1 MKKAAEFTWGP
12 LSEKQMRVLTW
23 WRKGSAFADYNGVI
37 ADGAIRSGKTVSM
50 GFSFVEWAME
60 TFDGYNFAICGKTIE
75 SLRRNVIKT
84 LVRQLRARGY
94 RAQEKR
100 AENMM
105 IVSRGGKSNDFYLFG
120 GKDEGSQDLIQG
132 ITLAGIFFDEV
143 ALMPESFVNQATA
156 RCSVDG
162 SKHWFNCNP
171 AGPFHWFY
179 RGWVLRC
186 RTRGYVYLHFTM
198 DDNLTLS
205 EKKKRQY
212 HVQYTGV
219 FFLRFVKGL
228 WAAADGLIYDMF
240 DKERH
245 VAEKPPATEGDCY
258 VSFDF
263 GVQNPTVFLL
273 WRKEKGSDRWVC
285 HDEYY
290 YSGREERRQKTVAEY
305 VSDLKKWLEEAGV
318 PRHAVRQVIVDPS
331 ATALIV
337 ELKRNAFT
345 VLAADNDVAR
355 GIADVSVMLNT
366 NRLLFLKHCKRTI
379 REFGAY
385 VWDAKAAEHGDERPV
400 KTNDHAMDAVRY
412 FVRSK
417 KLVRIEE
424 SYVSPFAARR

>member
-1 MKKAAEFTWGP
+1 MARKRAPEFKWGP
-12 LSEKQMRVLTW
+12 LSQKQIQVLTW
-23 WRKGSAFADYNGVI
+23 WRTGSAFADYNGVI

-94 RAQEKR
+94 KTHEKR
-100 AENMM
+100 AENMLV
-105 IVSRGGKSNDFYLFG
+105 VSRGGKSNDFYLFG

-132 ITLAGIFFDEV
+132 ITLAGVFFDEV

-179 RGWVLRC
+179 RKWVLRC
-186 RTRGYVYLHFTM
+186 KKRRYVYLHFSM

-205 EKKKRQY
+205 EAIKRRY
-212 HVQYTGV
+212 YAQYTGV
-219 FFLRFVKGL
+219 FFLRFIKGL

-240 DKERH
+240 TKDRH
-245 VAEKPPATEGDCY
+245 VTDKAPPTEGDFY
-258 VSFDF
+258 VSCDF
-263 GVQNPTVFLL
+263 GVQNPTAFLL
-273 WRKEKGSDRWVC
+273 WRKEQGRDRWVC
-285 HDEYY
+285 LKEYY

-305 VSDLKKWLEEAGV
+305 VADLKKWLGGTK
-318 PRHAVRQVIVDPS
+318 VRKIIVDPS

-337 ELKRNAFT
+337 ELKQNGFT
-345 VLAADNDVAR
+345 VMTADNEVAR
-355 GIADVSVMLNT
+355 GISDVSVMLNT
-366 NRLLFLKHCKRTI
+366 DRLLFVSCCKKTI

-385 VWDAKAAEHGDERPV
+385 VWDAKAAEHGEERPV

-412 FVRSK
+412 FVRTK
-417 KLVRIEE
+417 RLVKPAEE
-424 SYVSPFAARR
+424 YRSPFGRVR